1 MSDSKSS
8 GKGEPLTETY
18 FPGAS
23 APVVKT
29 GLHNGRKYA
38 GLSIRRPGFKSFQR
52 AESPGRSTRTIL
64 GQDHHRDRNA
74 RGRKDSPRQA
84 TSQDHWVYIS
94 QSGGPGE
101 NGETSQRI
109 RSSNQILHNR

>member
-8 GKGEPLTETY
+8 RKGEPLTERI
-18 FPGAS
+18 FSRSVCSGSIDRS
-23 APVVKT
+23 A
-29 GLHNGRKYA
+29 HGRKYA

-64 GQDHHRDRNA
+64 GRDHHRDRDA
-74 RGRKDSPRQA
+74 GGRKDSPRQA
-84 TSQDHWVYIS
+84 TSQNHWVYIS
-94 QSGGPGE
+94 QSGGLGE